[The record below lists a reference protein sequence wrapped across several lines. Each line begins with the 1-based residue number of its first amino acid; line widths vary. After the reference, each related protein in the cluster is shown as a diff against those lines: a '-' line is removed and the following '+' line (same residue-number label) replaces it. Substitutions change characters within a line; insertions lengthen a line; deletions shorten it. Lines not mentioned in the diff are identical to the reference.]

1 MGVNSD
7 QLGLLQDEAEQLTK
21 LQKSVLSWLKKNVPV
36 KKTKFSHSHVV
47 QYFSAGKALDALMKV
62 GQITS
67 RVISI
72 SYQE

>member
-1 MGVNSD
+1 M
-7 QLGLLQDEAEQLTK
+7 TK

-62 GQITS
+62 ITT
-67 RVISI
+67 RVVDTSNL
-72 SYQE
+72 E

>member
-1 MGVNSD
+1 M
-7 QLGLLQDEAEQLTK
+7 TK

-62 GQITS
+62 RAV
-67 RVISI
+67 RVINTSNR
-72 SYQE
+72 E